1 MYERLDM
8 VRLKSGEAVELG
20 VVIGPDLDW
29 ADRIDEDLLG
39 HKGPAW
45 RWGNR
50 QVLTEELDLE
60 AYFYILHREGVPFAN
75 VMNIEYQGI
84 GILGHVFTKPED
96 RRQSACS
103 RVFEQLMPHFR
114 DRGGRALFLGTGYNS
129 PPYHIYHS
137 FGFEGIEP
145 TSGTMAYYTNF
156 QATFEEA
163 FFTDGPVAV
172 ERLGTSHYPVA
183 PALFVGDR
191 PGIVRSTTMRLFGRS
206 SSEGPLIPLLRDEL
220 ERIAGD
226 KPVRTAVLKQQET
239 EAVVGLAT
247 YSWDAV
253 WPGTCVVD
261 VYCHPNFWGQAGDLL
276 AHIDFPKMHRY
287 VVYCDAGFE
296 EKEQVLTK
304 AGYQRV
310 ATLGEW
316 APADRA
322 VSRFVDVGVWE
333 KR

>member
-1 MYERLDM
+1 MYERLD
-8 VRLKSGEAVELG
+8 VVKLKSGEEVELG
-20 VVIGPDLDW
+20 VVMGPDLDW

-60 AYFYILHREGVPFAN
+60 AYFYILHRDGVPFAN

-84 GILGHVFTKPED
+84 GILGHVFTRPED
-96 RRQSACS
+96 RRQGACS
-103 RVFEQLMPHFR
+103 KTFEQLMPHFR
-114 DRGGRALFLGTGYNS
+114 SRGGRVLILGTGFDS
-129 PPYHIYHS
+129 HPYHIYRS

-145 TSGTMAYYTNF
+145 KSGIMAYYTDS
-156 QATFEEA
+156 QAAFEEA
-163 FFTDGPVAV
+163 FFADGPVAV
-172 ERLGTSHYPVA
+172 ERLGASHYPVT
-183 PALFVGDR
+183 PILFVGVF
-191 PGIVRSTTMRLFGRS
+191 PGTVRSATMHLFGCS

-220 ERIAGD
+220 ERVEQDQG
-226 KPVRTAVLKQQET
+226 VRTAVLKQQET
-239 EAVVGLAT
+239 EAVVGIAT
-247 YSWDAV
+247 YDRDAV
-253 WPGTCVVD
+253 WPGTCLVD
-261 VYCHPNFWGQAGDLL
+261 VYCHPNFWGQAGNLLSRIDL
-276 AHIDFPKMHRY
+276 PEMHRY

-296 EKEQVLTK
+296 AKEQVLTE

-310 ATLGEW
+310 ATLEEW
-316 APADRA
+316 VPADRA

>member
-1 MYERLDM
+1 M
-8 VRLKSGEAVELG
+8 VRLKSGEEIELG

-39 HKGPAW
+39 HKGPTW

-50 QVLTEELDLE
+50 LVLTEAMDLE
-60 AYFYILHREGVPFAN
+60 AYFYILHRDGVPFAS

-103 RVFEQLMPHFR
+103 RIFEQLMPHFR
-114 DRGGRALFLGTGYNS
+114 DRGGRALILGTGYDS
-129 PPYHIYHS
+129 PPYHIYQS

-145 TSGTMAYYTNF
+145 KSGTMAYYSDSEDAF
-156 QATFEEA
+156 EATYFAE
-163 FFTDGPVAV
+163 GPVAI
-172 ERLGTSHYPVA
+172 ERLSTSHYPVA
-183 PALFVGDR
+183 PVLFVGDR
-191 PGIVRSTTMRLFGRS
+191 PEVVRPTTMRLFGRS
-206 SSEGPLIPLLRDEL
+206 SSEGPLVSLLRDEL
-220 ERIAGD
+220 ERITED
-226 KPVRTAVLKQQET
+226 KPVRTAVLKQQGT

-247 YSWDAV
+247 YDRDAV
-253 WPGTCVVD
+253 WPGTCMVD
-261 VYCHPNFWGQAGDLL
+261 VYCHPNFWGQAGNLL
-276 AHIDFPKMHRY
+276 ARIDLPKMHRY
-287 VVYCDAGFE
+287 VVYCDVGFE
-296 EKEQVLTK
+296 EKEQVLAE
-304 AGYQRV
+304 AGYQRI

-316 APADRA
+316 VPVGRA